1 MHHMVGLRSEEPEHD
16 KVTFEVQTESNEG
29 DVLVLL
35 IQL

>member
-1 MHHMVGLRSEEPEHD
+1 MHHTVGLKSEEPEHD
-16 KVTFEVQTESNEG
+16 KVTFEVQIQSNEG